1 MKKCFVDLETTGLEP
16 WNENPNDKK
25 HKGVVLSAG
34 FVLDDGSELDV
45 IITPTIEEWG
55 YASPYALKVNG
66 MTWDFL
72 KENGVERDVAQD
84 TILHWLIANKVQLD
98 NDYVF
103 FAQNSSFDRKF
114 LMHLMGEWLHF
125 MGAPTAKEDWVDMI
139 PIYKLVGGALG
150 LNVHYQNTHHIS
162 KQLGVP
168 EEPQPHEAIEG
179 ARAVRRNFEALGERA
194 EKEGVPFP
202 YY

>member
-16 WNENPNDKK
+16 WNEDPNDKK

-34 FVLDDGSELDV
+34 FILDDGSELEV

-55 YASPYALKVNG
+55 HANSHALKVNG

-72 KENGVERDVAQD
+72 EKNGVERSVAQEI
-84 TILHWLIANKVQLD
+84 ILNWLLANKVQKD

-103 FAQNSSFDRKF
+103 FAQNSSFDKKF
-114 LMHLMGEWLHF
+114 LLHLMGDWLSF
-125 MGAPTAKEDWVDMI
+125 MGAPVQWVDMI
-139 PIYKLVGGALG
+139 PIYKLIGKALG
-150 LNVHYQNTHHIS
+150 LNIRYQNTHHIS
-162 KQLGVP
+162 RELGVP
-168 EEPQPHEAIEG
+168 EEPQPHQAIEG

-194 EKEGVPFP
+194 EKEVIPFP